1 MAEREW
7 RPPWF
12 MEQFFRL
19 APWGFPR
26 QILLLSLYQQYVA
39 TQCQLPLIPQAVEP
53 RIRWIQAPL
62 ARRTVESLPFLAENS
77 LVVDVG
83 AGPGFLCIELAKL
96 LPGAAFIGVEPS
108 PHAVEVARRY
118 GAREGLERFEAR
130 QGRAEQIPVDS
141 GVVDLAVS
149 RVSLREWEDVRAG
162 CAEIHRRL

>member
-1 MAEREW
+1 MA
-7 RPPWF
+7 PPWF

-19 APWGFPR
+19 APRGFPR

-39 TQCQLPLIPQAVEP
+39 TQCKQLPLISQAVEP
-53 RIRWIQAPL
+53 RIRWIHAPL

-149 RVSLREWEDVRAG
+149 LGSLHEWGDVRAG
-162 CAEIHRRL
+162 CAEIHRVL